1 MNVDSKVL
9 LCKDTLECETIDNF
23 YACSCYDIKCDECPL
38 SEVCNSEHLEFIKL
52 RARRYL
58 YRMEELDKD
67 MEELDKNMEEVKR
80 IAEGTKTQPWTKETV
95 FKVYCRD
102 NLYELP
108 LKILEQMRDH
118 LDNIIDSK
126 TPLE

>member
-9 LCKDTLECETIDNF
+9 LCKDTLECETIDDF
-23 YACSCYDIKCDECPL
+23 YVCSCYDIKCDECPL
-38 SEVCNSEHLEFIKL
+38 SEVCNSEHLETIKL
-52 RARRYL
+52 RAREYL
-58 YRMEELDKD
+58 NALEKFDKD
-67 MEELDKNMEEVKR
+67 IEEVKK
-80 IAEGTKTQPWTKETV
+80 IAKSTKTEPWTKETV

-118 LDNIIDSK
+118 LNNIIDSK

>member
-1 MNVDSKVL
+1 MKVDSKVL
-9 LCKDTLECETIDNF
+9 LCKNTLECETMDDF
-23 YACSCYDIKCDECPL
+23 YNSSCYDIKCDECPL
-38 SEVCNSEHLEFIKL
+38 SELCNSESLETIKL
-52 RARRYL
+52 RAREYL
-58 YRMEELDKD
+58 NALEKFDKD
-67 MEELDKNMEEVKR
+67 IEEVKR
-80 IAEGTKTQPWTKETV
+80 IAESTKAEPWTKETV

>member
-9 LCKDTLECETIDNF
+9 LCKDTLECETMDDF
-23 YACSCYDIKCDECPL
+23 YNRSCYDIKCDECPL
-38 SEVCNSEHLEFIKL
+38 SEVCNSEHLEFIKPK
-52 RARRYL
+52 ARRYL
-58 YRMEELDKD
+58 YKMEELDK
-67 MEELDKNMEEVKR
+67 EIEEVKR

>member
-1 MNVDSKVL
+1 MKVDSKVL
-9 LCKDTLECETIDNF
+9 LCKNTLECETMDDF
-23 YACSCYDIKCDECPL
+23 YNSSCYDIKCDECPL
-38 SEVCNSEHLEFIKL
+38 SELCNSESLETIKL
-52 RARRYL
+52 RAREYL
-58 YRMEELDKD
+58 NALEKFDKD
-67 MEELDKNMEEVKR
+67 IEEVKR
-80 IAEGTKTQPWTKETV
+80 IAENTKTEPWTKETV

>member
-9 LCKDTLECETIDNF
+9 LCKDTLECETIDDF

-38 SEVCNSEHLEFIKL
+38 SEVCNSEHLESIKL

-58 YRMEELDKD
+58 YRMEELD
-67 MEELDKNMEEVKR
+67 EEVKK

>member
-9 LCKDTLECETIDNF
+9 LCKNTLECETMDDF
-23 YACSCYDIKCDECPL
+23 YNSSCYDIKCDECPL
-38 SEVCNSEHLEFIKL
+38 SELCNSESLETIKL
-52 RARRYL
+52 RAREYL
-58 YRMEELDKD
+58 NALEKFDKD
-67 MEELDKNMEEVKR
+67 IEEVKR
-80 IAEGTKTQPWTKETV
+80 IAESTKTQPWTKETV

>member
-1 MNVDSKVL
+1 MKVDSKVL
-9 LCKDTLECETIDNF
+9 LCKNTLECETMDDF
-23 YACSCYDIKCDECPL
+23 YNSSCYDIKCDECPL
-38 SEVCNSEHLEFIKL
+38 LELCNSESLETIKL
-52 RARRYL
+52 RAREYL
-58 YRMEELDKD
+58 NALEKFDKD
-67 MEELDKNMEEVKR
+67 IEEVKR
-80 IAEGTKTQPWTKETV
+80 IAKSTKAQPWTKEIV

>member
-9 LCKDTLECETIDNF
+9 LCKNTLECETMDDF
-23 YACSCYDIKCDECPL
+23 YNSSCYDIKCDECPL
-38 SEVCNSEHLEFIKL
+38 SELCNSESLETIKL
-52 RARRYL
+52 RAREYL
-58 YRMEELDKD
+58 NALEKFDKD
-67 MEELDKNMEEVKR
+67 IEEVKR
-80 IAEGTKTQPWTKETV
+80 IAENTKTEPWTKETV

>member
-1 MNVDSKVL
+1 
-9 LCKDTLECETIDNF
+9 
-23 YACSCYDIKCDECPL
+23 
-38 SEVCNSEHLEFIKL
+38 
-52 RARRYL
+52 
-58 YRMEELDKD
+58 MEELDKD
-67 MEELDKNMEEVKR
+67 MEEVKR

-118 LDNIIDSK
+118 LNNIIDSK

>member
-1 MNVDSKVL
+1 MTVESKVL
-9 LCKDTLECETIDNF
+9 LCKDTLKCETIDDF
-23 YACSCYDIKCDECPL
+23 SACSCYDIKCNECPL
-38 SEVCNSEHLEFIKL
+38 SEVCNSEHLESIKL

-67 MEELDKNMEEVKR
+67 IEEVKR
-80 IAEGTKTQPWTKETV
+80 IAENTKTEPWTKETV

-108 LKILEQMRDH
+108 LKVLEQMRDH
-118 LDNIIDSK
+118 LNNIIDSK

>member
-1 MNVDSKVL
+1 MKVDSKAL
-9 LCKDTLECETIDNF
+9 LCKKTLECKTMDDF
-23 YACSCYDIKCDECPL
+23 YDCSCYDVKCDECPL
-38 SEVCNSEHLEFIKL
+38 SELCNSESLGVIKL
-52 RARRYL
+52 RAREYL
-58 YRMEELDKD
+58 DTLEKLDKD
-67 MEELDKNMEEVKR
+67 IEEVKR
-80 IAEGTKTQPWTKETV
+80 IAKSTKTQPLTKEAV
-95 FKVYCRD
+95 FKTYCND